1 MTEPHDLRPNRAPL
15 WVCVLTPTL
24 AGGLGWGI
32 RGIFGHESGAMMPGV
47 LIAVTIGMLA
57 LPRMSGLRLARFVA
71 IAAVAFSFGG
81 SMTYGQTL
89 GLSHD
94 AGIREQAYWWG
105 LLGTTVKGAIWIGL
119 AGGFMGVALS
129 RRRYTAGAM
138 VGLLVVMIVLWVVGV
153 WALNT
158 PLDRE
163 AQQVPRI
170 YFSDYWGVGQDDWK
184 PRQEL
189 WGGLGAALLG
199 LLVYLGAV
207 RRDARA
213 VGLLLFGLVA
223 GGAGFTVGQS
233 IQAYMHA
240 HAPWPNAE
248 WAPYI
253 GAWKTMEITFGL
265 VAGFGLSIGCLLLY
279 GRVDFD
285 RFDDEVGVEPSTEL
299 IWLAVMAVLMF
310 LWNVRSYGWV
320 DVFADVALTM
330 GIVPI
335 ACMVGGRIWPF
346 LGATAYVTL
355 PIAAK
360 TAQRIVEEEGVL
372 SEPAGQGLFFFLP
385 VIVMI
390 LAGVAAMQRAARTTR
405 CGSTGMMLGMTSLWA
420 YTLLSLSRTIFNKR
434 VFFPTAAQQAE
445 AGSALALVV
454 ETLRAALV
462 VQIVFLVLAV
472 LITVLLW
479 RFRPRT
485 PELRPE
491 AHAAGGSP

>member
-1 MTEPHDLRPNRAPL
+1 MTQRDDLRPKRAPL

-47 LIAVTIGMLA
+47 LIAVTIGILA
-57 LPRMSGLRLARFVA
+57 LPQMSGLRLARFVA
-71 IAAVAFSFGG
+71 MAAVAFSFGG

-94 AGIREQAYWWG
+94 AGIRETAYWWG

-119 AGGFMGVALS
+119 AGGFMGIALS
-129 RRRYTAGAM
+129 RRRYTPGAM
-138 VGLLVVMIVLWVVGV
+138 VGLLVAMIVLWVIGV

-163 AQQVPRI
+163 AGEVPHI
-170 YFSDYWGVGQDDWK
+170 YFSDYWGVGQENWK

-199 LLVYLGAV
+199 LLIYLGAV
-207 RRDARA
+207 RRDGRA

-233 IQAYMHA
+233 IQAHMAWNH
-240 HAPWPNAE
+240 PWPNAD

-253 GAWKTMEITFGL
+253 GGWKAMEVTFGL
-265 VAGFGLSIGCLLLY
+265 IAGFGLSIGCLLLY
-279 GRVDFD
+279 ARVDYD
-285 RFDDEVGVEPSTEL
+285 RIEDEVSLEPSTEM
-299 IWLAVMAVLMF
+299 IWLVVMAVLMY

-320 DVFADVALTM
+320 DAFADVALTM

-335 ACMVGGRIWPF
+335 ACIVGGRIWPY
-346 LGATAYVTL
+346 LGATAYVIV

-360 TAQRIVEEEGVL
+360 TARNIVERNGVL
-372 SEPAGQGLFFFLP
+372 SEPVGQGLFFLLP
-385 VIVMI
+385 VIVMM
-390 LAGVAAMQRAARTTR
+390 LAGIAAMQRTHRSPR
-405 CGSTGMMLGMTSLWA
+405 CRSTGMMLGMTSLWA
-420 YTLLSLSRTIFNKR
+420 YTLLSLSGTIFSKR

-445 AGSALALVV
+445 AGSAFMLVV
-454 ETLRAALV
+454 TSLRAAFV
-462 VQIVFLVLAV
+462 VQTVFLILAV
-472 LITVLLW
+472 LVTLLVW

-485 PELRPE
+485 SKPELRTT
-491 AHAAGGSP
+491 ATGGLT